1 MCLTTFF
8 SPNLQSI
15 IKNIFTIKNIYVTPT
30 DFYVNEINYLYN
42 RNIFKID
49 GKILDKIYSNN
60 PALKSF
66 QIKRIY
72 PNTLKIKFI
81 KSKPIAK
88 IYINNKIKYLGDNGK
103 VFQVDEKKNSIP
115 SILGENDIQK
125 ILEIFKLIKSS
136 SFDIQNIKN
145 IKIYPTKRFDLIL
158 QDKTIIKFPIK
169 TNQRTIK
176 KAYYFLINHQSES
189 SSIDLRLPN
198 RIIIND

>member
-1 MCLTTFF
+1 MEKF
-8 SPNLQSI
+8 S
-15 IKNIFTIKNIYVTPT
+15 KMM
-30 DFYVNEINYLYN
+30 
-42 RNIFKID
+42 
-49 GKILDKIYSNN
+49 
-60 PALKSF
+60 
-66 QIKRIY
+66 
-72 PNTLKIKFI
+72 
-81 KSKPIAK
+81 
-88 IYINNKIKYLGDNGK
+88 
-103 VFQVDEKKNSIP
+103 EKKNSIP

-169 TNQRTIK
+169 TNQGTIK